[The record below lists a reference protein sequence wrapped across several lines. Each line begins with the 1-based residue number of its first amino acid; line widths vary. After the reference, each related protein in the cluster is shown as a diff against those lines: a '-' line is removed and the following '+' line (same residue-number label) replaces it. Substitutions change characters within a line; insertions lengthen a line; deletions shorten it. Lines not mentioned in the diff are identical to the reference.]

1 MLRGGLAWYP
11 LAMSNVNETQAQAGG
26 SFLFDLF
33 RVPEAALTD
42 PATNFLYRWAG
53 RSWLM
58 LAVERAYNPGTQ
70 RYHHPVFVGPRRAVL
85 TMLKHSLPP
94 ERGWFKENVNL
105 TRSNGKLIADLT
117 GPVLAEVRLDT
128 AAHKREFERVKI
140 ILKAVSI
147 TGRPP
152 RRRNA
157 VNFPMRLV
165 IIPTADSKQ
174 PLPADA
180 GGNNMY
186 VAVELLE
193 PKIDI
198 EAWMKANRNQL
209 WAEALRRVKGGES
222 SALPIH
228 EDLEFG
234 DALYRAQSEI
244 NERLTSPNQT

>member
-1 MLRGGLAWYP
+1 MYKTHE
-11 LAMSNVNETQAQAGG
+11 MQVGG

-33 RVPEAALTD
+33 HVPEAALTD

-58 LAVERAYNPGTQ
+58 LAVERAYNPGKR

-85 TMLKHSLPP
+85 TMLKHSFPP
-94 ERGWFKENVNL
+94 ERDGWFKENVDL
-105 TRSNGKLIADLT
+105 TRGNGKLIADLN
-117 GPVLAEVRLDT
+117 GPVLAEARLDT
-128 AAHKREFERVKI
+128 AAHKRKFGRVKI
-140 ILKAVSI
+140 IIKAGSI

-152 RRRNA
+152 YRRKA
-157 VNFPMRLV
+157 INFPMRMV
-165 IIPTADSKQ
+165 IVPTADSKQ
-174 PLPADA
+174 PLPADP
-180 GGNNMY
+180 GGNDMY

-209 WAEALRRVKGGES
+209 WAEALRRVKGGEN

-228 EDLEFG
+228 QDSEFG
-234 DALYRAQSEI
+234 NALYRTQSEI
-244 NERLTSPNQT
+244 NERLQSNG